1 MAVNEHKQY
10 DNDYNRVVL
19 GTKNCYESDEGET
32 EDEEVKRNCIMGQ
45 SGMRDSDFSD
55 SESEDDVEDED
66 YKVGKDA
73 EDDDNH
79 SDNNGK
85 DENNFKDEEE
95 PRMEG
100 LVEFVSFGGQIPK
113 SKEGILYRPAP
124 IRNALIPVC
133 KEEKEEA
140 EEEEYCET
148 LNDLEE
154 NSDHSTS
161 KDAKNTIIPDSET
174 EISGGSSSSD
184 NSLDTASIES
194 DEQIM
199 MVSTSTDFSF
209 FEITTASGTEE
220 SYDSSE
226 EDHHEPEIV
235 NGNFAIVGA
244 SGASVDDIK
253 WQQMVK
259 QKRVLSSNTLSILNQ
274 EADHHIDSTKKMRCS
289 HSHNMDRKSMISIPD
304 FTLGIEALDQI
315 IQPLPRQYQIRED
328 SFSLIPS
335 SSSDEED
342 DMMLSEE
349 LEEKFR
355 SSTNLGGNNS
365 PIPLLTP
372 PQSPQT
378 VGDDTEIATT
388 IMTTIEWPSNLVM
401 DSAVM
406 KVSNLSP
413 ITLDNNVDKDGEE
426 KWMKDQRSYDVE
438 KPSTSCLTPLLRS
451 IYVGNI

>member
-1 MAVNEHKQY
+1 
-10 DNDYNRVVL
+10 
-19 GTKNCYESDEGET
+19 
-32 EDEEVKRNCIMGQ
+32 
-45 SGMRDSDFSD
+45 
-55 SESEDDVEDED
+55 
-66 YKVGKDA
+66 
-73 EDDDNH
+73 
-79 SDNNGK
+79 
-85 DENNFKDEEE
+85 
-95 PRMEG
+95 
-100 LVEFVSFGGQIPK
+100 
-113 SKEGILYRPAP
+113 
-124 IRNALIPVC
+124 
-133 KEEKEEA
+133 
-140 EEEEYCET
+140 
-148 LNDLEE
+148 
-154 NSDHSTS
+154 
-161 KDAKNTIIPDSET
+161 
-174 EISGGSSSSD
+174 
-184 NSLDTASIES
+184 
-194 DEQIM
+194 M

-328 SFSLIPS
+328 CFSLIPS

-355 SSTNLGGNNS
+355 SSTNLGGDNS

-378 VGDDTEIATT
+378 VGDDTEIAITM
-388 IMTTIEWPSNLVM
+388 MTTIEWPSNLVM

-406 KVSNLSP
+406 KASNLSP

>member
-1 MAVNEHKQY
+1 
-10 DNDYNRVVL
+10 
-19 GTKNCYESDEGET
+19 
-32 EDEEVKRNCIMGQ
+32 
-45 SGMRDSDFSD
+45 
-55 SESEDDVEDED
+55 
-66 YKVGKDA
+66 
-73 EDDDNH
+73 
-79 SDNNGK
+79 
-85 DENNFKDEEE
+85 
-95 PRMEG
+95 
-100 LVEFVSFGGQIPK
+100 
-113 SKEGILYRPAP
+113 
-124 IRNALIPVC
+124 
-133 KEEKEEA
+133 
-140 EEEEYCET
+140 
-148 LNDLEE
+148 
-154 NSDHSTS
+154 
-161 KDAKNTIIPDSET
+161 
-174 EISGGSSSSD
+174 
-184 NSLDTASIES
+184 LDTESIEA
-194 DEQIM
+194 DKQIM

-209 FEITTASGTEE
+209 FEITTASETEE
-220 SYDSSE
+220 SYDSIE

-289 HSHNMDRKSMISIPD
+289 HSHNMDITSTIPIPD

-328 SFSLIPS
+328 YSSLIPS

-342 DMMLSEE
+342 DIMLSEE

-355 SSTNLGGNNS
+355 SSTNMGGDNS

-378 VGDDTEIATT
+378 VGDDAEIAMTA
-388 IMTTIEWPSNLVM
+388 MTTIEWPSNLVM

-406 KVSNLSP
+406 NASNLSP

-426 KWMKDQRSYDVE
+426 KWMKDQSSYDVE

>member
-1 MAVNEHKQY
+1 M
-10 DNDYNRVVL
+10 
-19 GTKNCYESDEGET
+19 
-32 EDEEVKRNCIMGQ
+32 
-45 SGMRDSDFSD
+45 
-55 SESEDDVEDED
+55 
-66 YKVGKDA
+66 
-73 EDDDNH
+73 
-79 SDNNGK
+79 
-85 DENNFKDEEE
+85 
-95 PRMEG
+95 
-100 LVEFVSFGGQIPK
+100 
-113 SKEGILYRPAP
+113 
-124 IRNALIPVC
+124 
-133 KEEKEEA
+133 
-140 EEEEYCET
+140 
-148 LNDLEE
+148 
-154 NSDHSTS
+154 
-161 KDAKNTIIPDSET
+161 
-174 EISGGSSSSD
+174 
-184 NSLDTASIES
+184 DTASIES

-328 SFSLIPS
+328 CFSLIPS

-355 SSTNLGGNNS
+355 SSTNLGGDNS

-378 VGDDTEIATT
+378 VGDDTEIAITM
-388 IMTTIEWPSNLVM
+388 MTTIEWPSNLVM

-406 KVSNLSP
+406 KASNLSP
-413 ITLDNNVDKDGEE
+413 ITLDNNVDKDREE